1 MQTFT
6 MTDCFFFRKN
16 ISLKSGIDKVN
27 GVAYASFKRSQNKT
41 GWGVLDVVAGHS
53 SVHYDD
59 EVIMKAAGYLEGAL
73 TYREI
78 YDTYRSQSEFWLSS
92 LPDDQVSK
100 VKKFYSDQRE
110 WMEANILSLA
120 QTSSTWSYT
129 NLIYKQFA
137 GMMEGYAFA
146 APNDMQLQTFAF
158 DLLTGNGDWLDIRNF
173 VDQFNKSQIN
183 QKVDIG
189 HCSALIKVLPGF
201 ENIFAAHSR

>member
-1 MQTFT
+1 
-6 MTDCFFFRKN
+6 MTSSFILLIFLFYLVPVRCTETITATIFYDGKN

-100 VKKFYSDQRE
+100 VKKFYSDQV
-110 WMEANILSLA
+110 
-120 QTSSTWSYT
+120 T
-129 NLIYKQFA
+129 
-137 GMMEGYAFA
+137 
-146 APNDMQLQTFAF
+146 
-158 DLLTGNGDWLDIRNF
+158 
-173 VDQFNKSQIN
+173 V
-183 QKVDIG
+183 
-189 HCSALIKVLPGF
+189 
-201 ENIFAAHSR
+201 